1 MSETPD
7 NVLRLRPFIFAV
19 DCSQSMQGEPIA
31 AVNAELPKI
40 IDEINS
46 YPAIAELAR
55 VGMITFNH
63 AAKVEFPISDP
74 EDLVA
79 PTLTASSITDYG
91 AALDEIR
98 AMLERDVP
106 KLGEPKIGRPIV
118 LFMTDGVPSDRE
130 GHPLPADGHEAWLSA
145 WRRLQDPFPF
155 RPHIA
160 CLGFGQATLEP
171 LLMLANHKEALVKL
185 DRGGDPA
192 AAVRSIFKLVLE
204 TVITVTGGRRTNDN
218 DFFDGL
224 MGGGDDVIA
233 AYA

>member
-1 MSETPD
+1 VAETPD
-7 NVLRLRPFIFAV
+7 NVLRLRPFIIAV

-31 AVNAELPKI
+31 AVNQELPRI

-63 AAKVEFPISDP
+63 DANVEFPISDP
-74 EDLVA
+74 EELVA
-79 PTLTASSITDYG
+79 PTLSASSITDYG
-91 AALDEIR
+91 KALDGIR

-106 KLGEPKIGRPIV
+106 KLGEPQVGRPIV

-130 GHPLPADGHEAWLSA
+130 GHPLDGDRHEAWLSA

-160 CLGFGQATLEP
+160 CLGFGQAAHEP
-171 LLMLANHKEALVKL
+171 LLMLANHKQALVKL
-185 DRGGDPA
+185 DRGLDPA
-192 AAVRSIFKLVLE
+192 AAVRDVFKLVLQ
-204 TVITVTGGRRTNDN
+204 TVINVTGGRRTGD
-218 DFFDGL
+218 DFFEAL

-233 AYA
+233 AQA